1 MSTYK
6 EILNLP
12 QDPDARR
19 ILLFDG
25 HSIAYRA
32 FYGIPDLSTRDGRPV
47 NAIYGF
53 LRILIKTMR
62 EFPSAYAAVAFD
74 AGGETYRH
82 RILPQYKANRVE
94 IPAELAA
101 QLTPL
106 QELLDALGITIIAR
120 EGVEADDLLG
130 AIAHR
135 AADKSITALITTSD
149 KDLAQLVNDK
159 ILLIRPAG
167 RRPTGEIELFTR
179 EKVIEKYG
187 IPPERIVDYLALIG
201 DSSDN
206 VPGVPGVGGKTAAK
220 LLQEFGDLDSVL
232 ANADKVRNTRV
243 RDGLTVHAADARRAR
258 ELIALKLDTAVGNV
272 PDDYALQRIDVP
284 RVRKILTEL
293 EFHSVLNELNLT
305 TAPPLATP
313 QPTAAEYTAVLTD
326 DELMRVIGEL
336 SHTAAFSLDL
346 ETTSRDPMRARIV
359 GIALS
364 PRPYRGYYIPVG
376 HDYLGAPAQLAVDHV
391 LAQLRPLIEGE
402 TPEVIGQNI
411 KYDLIILRRYGIEPR
426 GISFDAMIASHLS
439 RPEERHH
446 NLEEIARYYLNYE
459 MLSYKEL
466 AGKEGKIAQVAVDRA
481 AFYAAEDAEIVYRVK
496 HPLEEALEKAGAT
509 RLFLDVEVPLISV
522 LARME
527 RNGILVDKDVL
538 AVQGKEIRGKLAII
552 ERDLYEMAG
561 EEFNPNSP
569 RQVAQ
574 ILFDHL
580 GLPVIDKTRTGPST
594 SARVL
599 AELAVHHP
607 LPGKLIEYRELQKLL
622 STYIDR
628 LPAAIN
634 PDTGRI
640 HTSFHQTSTATGRLS
655 SSDPNLQNIPTRT
668 EIGERIRR
676 AFVAP
681 PGSVLIGADYS
692 QIELRLLAHMSGDP
706 ALIAAFRDE
715 KDLHRMT
722 ASRIFAIPEEAV
734 TDKLRDAAKRINFG
748 IIYGISPFGLA
759 RELGIPR
766 NEAKDYIDR
775 FFAAYPR
782 AKEFIDELIA
792 RATECGYAETI
803 LGRRRP
809 LPHLK
814 SNNVPRR
821 NFDKRNAVN
830 TPIQGSAA
838 DLIKLAMLKL
848 DQLIED
854 ETLTA
859 KMLLQIHDELIFEVQ
874 EDDAPAAGEIIKRTM
889 EGVMELRIPLT
900 CTVKSGRNWA
910 EI

>member
-6 EILNLP
+6 EVLNLP
-12 QDPDARR
+12 QELDEKR

-25 HSIAYRA
+25 HSIAYRT
-32 FYGIPDLSTRDGRPV
+32 FYGIPELTTRDGRPV

-53 LRILIKTMR
+53 LRILLKTMR
-62 EFPSAYAAVAFD
+62 ESPAAYAGVAFD

-82 RILPQYKANRVE
+82 RLLPQYKATRKE
-94 IPAELAA
+94 IPDELAA

-106 QELLDALGITIIAR
+106 QELLDALGITVIAR

-130 AIAHR
+130 AIARR
-135 AADKSITALITTSD
+135 AASKGLTALVTTSD

-159 ILLIRPAG
+159 IFLIRPAG
-167 RRPTGEIELFTR
+167 RRPTGEIELFNAER
-179 EKVIEKYG
+179 VKEKYG
-187 IPPERIVDYLALIG
+187 VPPERIVDYLALIG

-206 VPGVPGVGGKTAAK
+206 VPGVPGVGEKTAAK
-220 LLQEFGDLDSVL
+220 LIQEFGDLDSVL
-232 ANADKVRNTRV
+232 ENADKVRNARV
-243 RDGLTVHAADARRAR
+243 RENLSAHAADARRAR
-258 ELIALKLDTAVGNV
+258 ELVTLKLDTDVGKV
-272 PDDYALQRIDVP
+272 PEDYALRGIDIP
-284 RVRKILTEL
+284 RLREILADL
-293 EFHSVLNELNLT
+293 EFHSILSELNLMQPREG
-305 TAPPLATP
+305 AP
-313 QPTAAEYTAVLTD
+313 QPTEAVYTAVMD
-326 DELMRVIGEL
+326 GDELARVIDEI
-336 SHTAAFSLDL
+336 SHVDAFSLDL
-346 ETTSRDPMRARIV
+346 ETTSRDPMQAQIV
-359 GIALS
+359 GIAIS

-376 HDYLGAPAQLAVDHV
+376 HGYLGAPTQLSLEQV
-391 LAQLRPLIEGE
+391 LTALRPLIEGE
-402 TPEVIGQNI
+402 TPQIIGQNI
-411 KYDLIILRRYGIEPR
+411 KYDLIILRRYGLNPR
-426 GISFDAMIASHLS
+426 GISFDAMIASHLA

-446 NLEEIARYYLNYE
+446 NLEEIARTYLNYE

-466 AGKEGKIAQVAVDRA
+466 AGKEGKMAQVAVDRA
-481 AFYAAEDAEIVYRVK
+481 TFYAAEDAEIVYRVK
-496 HPLEEALEKAGAT
+496 RPLEEALEKAGAT
-509 RLFLDVEVPLISV
+509 RLFHDVEVPLISV

-527 RNGILVDKDVL
+527 QNGILVDKDVL
-538 AVQGKEIRGKLAII
+538 AAQGAEIREKLAII
-552 ERDLYEMAG
+552 EHDLYEMAG

-569 RQVAQ
+569 RQVAEV
-574 ILFDHL
+574 LFDHL
-580 GLPVIDKTRTGPST
+580 GLPVLEKTRTGPST

-628 LPAAIN
+628 LPEAIN
-634 PDTGRI
+634 PNTGRI

-681 PGSVLIGADYS
+681 PGSLLIGADYS
-692 QIELRLLAHMSGDP
+692 QIELRLLAHLSGDP
-706 ALIAAFRDE
+706 ALIAAFRE
-715 KDLHRMT
+715 GKDLHRMT

-734 TDKLRDAAKRINFG
+734 TGKLRDAAKRINFG

-759 RELGIPR
+759 RELGISR
-766 NEAKDYIDR
+766 GEAKDYIDR
-775 FFAAYPR
+775 FFTAYPR

-792 RATECGYAETI
+792 RATEHGYAETI

-848 DQLIED
+848 DRLIE
-854 ETLTA
+854 TGKLRA
-859 KMLLQIHDELIFEVQ
+859 KMLLQIHDELIFEAVE
-874 EDDAPAAGEIIKRTM
+874 EDVPQAMETIKREM
-889 EGVMELRIPLT
+889 EGVMELRVPLT
-900 CTVKSGRNWA
+900 CKVQSGRNWA

>member
-12 QDPDARR
+12 QDPDVSR

-32 FYGIPDLSTRDGRPV
+32 FYGIPDLTTRDGRPV

-62 EFPSAYAAVAFD
+62 EFPSAYVAVAFD

-82 RILPQYKANRVE
+82 RLLPQYKENRVE
-94 IPAELAA
+94 IPNELAV

-106 QELLDALGITIIAR
+106 QELLDALGIPVIAR

-167 RRPTGEIELFTR
+167 RRPTGDIELFTR
-179 EKVIEKYG
+179 KKVIEKYG
-187 IPPERIVDYLALIG
+187 VPPERIVDYLALIG

-206 VPGVPGVGGKTAAK
+206 VPGVPGVGEKTAAK

-232 ANADKVRNTRV
+232 SSADKVRNARV
-243 RDGLTVHAADARRAR
+243 RGGLTAHAADARRAR
-258 ELIALKLDTAVGNV
+258 ELIALKLDTDVGNV
-272 PDDYALQRIDVP
+272 PEDYALRGINAP
-284 RVRKILTEL
+284 RLQKILTDL
-293 EFHSVLNELNLT
+293 EFHSLLNELNLT
-305 TAPPLATP
+305 TAPPPATP
-313 QPTAAEYTAVLTD
+313 HLNAAEYTAVLDD
-326 DELMRVIGEL
+326 DELTRVLDEL

-376 HDYLGAPAQLAVDHV
+376 HDYLGAPNQLAVEHV
-391 LAQLRPLIEGE
+391 LARLRPLIEGE
-402 TPEVIGQNI
+402 TPEIIGQNI

-446 NLEEIARYYLNYE
+446 NLEEIARHYLNYE

-466 AGKEGKIAQVAVDRA
+466 AGKEGKIAQVPVDRV

-496 HPLEEALEKAGAT
+496 RPLEEALEKAGAT
-509 RLFLDVEVPLISV
+509 RLFSEVEVPLISV

-527 RNGILVDKDVL
+527 CNGILVDKDVL
-538 AVQGKEIRGKLAII
+538 AAQGKEIRGKLAII
-552 ERDLYEMAG
+552 EHDLYEMAG

-574 ILFDHL
+574 VLFDHL

-599 AELAVHHP
+599 TELAVHHP

-692 QIELRLLAHMSGDP
+692 QIELRLLAHMSGDS

-792 RATECGYAETI
+792 RATERGYAETI

-809 LPHLK
+809 LSHLK

-848 DQLIED
+848 DQLIET

-859 KMLLQIHDELIFEVQ
+859 KMLLQIHDELIFEVR
-874 EDDAPAAGEIIKRTM
+874 EDDASAAGEIIKRTM
-889 EGVMELRIPLT
+889 EGVMELRVPLT
-900 CTVKSGRNWA
+900 CKVKTGRNWA